1 MLLETGGVLSASLQ
15 SLWFGVITFLPN
27 LIIAILIFII
37 GWIIGRLVGNAVAQ
51 LISALK
57 IDSALAKGGL
67 HDFSEKSGLKVSASG
82 IIGGIVRWFIAI
94 AFLMASLEVVHLTQV
109 NDFLREVVLGYLPNV
124 LIAALILLAASVIAG
139 FIEKVVSGG
148 AKAVNVHSAHMLG
161 TVSRYAIWVFA
172 FIIAL
177 SELGVAV
184 QFMQILFT
192 GIIAM
197 LAIAGGL
204 AFGLGGRDAAGR
216 AIEKMKSDMNR

>member
-37 GWIIGRLVGNAVAQ
+37 GWIVGRLVGNAIAQ
-51 LISALK
+51 LITALK
-57 IDSALAKGGL
+57 IDNVLA
-67 HDFSEKSGLKVSASG
+67 SSGLKDISDRSGLKITASG
-82 IIGGIVRWFIAI
+82 VIGGLVRWFIAI
-94 AFLMASLEVVHLTQV
+94 AFLMASLEVVGLTQV

-124 LIAALILLAASVIAG
+124 IIAALILLAATVISD
-139 FIEKVVSGG
+139 FIERIVSGG
-148 AKAVNVHSAHMLG
+148 AKAAHVRSAHMLG
-161 TVSRYAIWVFA
+161 TIARYAIWIFA

-177 SELGVAV
+177 SELGVAA

-204 AFGLGGRDAAGR
+204 AFGLGGRDAASR
-216 AIEKMKSDMNR
+216 AIESVRGDMNR

>member
-1 MLLETGGVLSASLQ
+1 MLLETGDVLSASLQ

-37 GWIIGRLVGNAVAQ
+37 GWIVGRLVGNAIAQ
-51 LISALK
+51 LITALK
-57 IDSALAKGGL
+57 IDNALASGGL
-67 HDFSEKSGLKVSASG
+67 REFSDRSGLKVSASG
-82 IIGGIVRWFIAI
+82 VIGGLVRWFIAI
-94 AFLMASLEVVHLTQV
+94 AFLMASLEVVGLTQV

-124 LIAALILLAASVIAG
+124 IIAALVLLVASVIAD
-139 FIEKVVSGG
+139 FIEKIVSGG
-148 AKAVNVHSAHMLG
+148 AKAANVRSAHMLG
-161 TVSRYAIWVFA
+161 TIARYAIWIFA

-192 GIIAM
+192 GIIGM

-204 AFGLGGRDAAGR
+204 AFGLGGRDAAAR
-216 AIEKMKSDMNR
+216 SIEKIRSDMNR